1 MFPDR
6 YIEHGEVG
14 GSSVVLFHAQPVV
27 TGFIIKNRLWF
38 VNRFHGKTVEKDKKI
53 HTKCEKNV
61 KVHKKSKKKV
71 VYREKRCYN
80 ETAKIKIV
88 GGTIENGRFNT
99 VSVQNDGMMWALVKE
114 KPEVGLWMKRVPIPE
129 VGPNDVK
136 IKIHKTA
143 ICGTDVHIY
152 QWNDWAQ
159 HTIPVGLTAG
169 HEYVGE
175 VVEVGP
181 GVKGFKI
188 GDLVSGEG
196 HITCGKCRNCL
207 EGHKE
212 NCKDAKGVGV
222 NRNGA
227 FAEYLVIP
235 ASNVWPCNPNI
246 PEEMYAIFD
255 PFGNAT
261 HTALSYDMLGEDV
274 LVAGA
279 GPIGIMAAAIAK
291 FAGARHVVVTDMNQ
305 YRLDLAKK
313 LGATR
318 TVNLKEEKLSDVLK
332 EIGMTEG
339 FDVGLEMSGSQAG
352 LHDMIHNM
360 KHGGNI
366 ALLGLQRTDATVD
379 LETVI
384 FNGLNI
390 RGIYGRKVWD
400 TWYKMSTMLQAGLDI
415 SEIITHR
422 FDIKD
427 YEKGFEAMISG
438 QSGKVV
444 LDWAHVND

>member
-1 MFPDR
+1 M
-6 YIEHGEVG
+6 
-14 GSSVVLFHAQPVV
+14 
-27 TGFIIKNRLWF
+27 
-38 VNRFHGKTVEKDKKI
+38 
-53 HTKCEKNV
+53 
-61 KVHKKSKKKV
+61 
-71 VYREKRCYN
+71 
-80 ETAKIKIV
+80 
-88 GGTIENGRFNT
+88 
-99 VSVQNDGMMWALVKE
+99 
-114 KPEVGLWMKRVPIPE
+114 
-129 VGPNDVK
+129 
-136 IKIHKTA
+136 
-143 ICGTDVHIY
+143 
-152 QWNDWAQ
+152 
-159 HTIPVGLTAG
+159 
-169 HEYVGE
+169 
-175 VVEVGP
+175 
-181 GVKGFKI
+181 KGFKI

-318 TVNLKEEKLSDVLK
+318 TVNLQMKNYRCSKRNRHE
-332 EIGMTEG
+332 EG

-366 ALLGLQRTDATVD
+366 CTA
-379 LETVI
+379 
-384 FNGLNI
+384 
-390 RGIYGRKVWD
+390 W
-400 TWYKMSTMLQAGLDI
+400 
-415 SEIITHR
+415 ITENR
-422 FDIKD
+422 C
-427 YEKGFEAMISG
+427 E
-438 QSGKVV
+438 Q
-444 LDWAHVND
+444 

>member
-1 MFPDR
+1 M
-6 YIEHGEVG
+6 
-14 GSSVVLFHAQPVV
+14 
-27 TGFIIKNRLWF
+27 N
-38 VNRFHGKTVEKDKKI
+38 N
-53 HTKCEKNV
+53 
-61 KVHKKSKKKV
+61 
-71 VYREKRCYN
+71 
-80 ETAKIKIV
+80 
-88 GGTIENGRFNT
+88 NT
-99 VSVQNDGMMWALVKE
+99 MWALVKE
-114 KPEVGLWMKRVPIPE
+114 KPEQGLWMKRVSIPE

-136 IKIHKTA
+136 IKIRKTA

-152 QWNDWAQ
+152 QWNTWAQ
-159 HTIPVGLTAG
+159 HTIPIGMTVG

-175 VVEVGP
+175 VVEVGA
-181 GVKGFKI
+181 GVQGFKP

-227 FAEYLVIP
+227 FAQYLVIP
-235 ASNVWPCNPNI
+235 SSNVWPCNPNI
-246 PEEMYAIFD
+246 PEELYSIFD

-274 LVAGA
+274 LIAGA

-291 FAGARHVVVTDMNQ
+291 FSGARHVVVTDMNP
-305 YRLDLAKK
+305 YRLELAKK

-318 TVNLKEEKLSDVLK
+318 CVDLTKEKLPEVMR

-339 FDVGLEMSGSQAG
+339 FDIGLEMSGSQIA
-352 LHDMIHNM
+352 LNDMIHNM

-366 ALLGLQRTDATVD
+366 ALLGLQRQDAVLD

-384 FNGLNI
+384 FNGLNL

-400 TWYKMSTMLQAGLDI
+400 TWYKMSTMVQAGLDI
-415 SEIITHR
+415 SPVITHR
-422 FDIKD
+422 YDIYD
-427 YEKGFEAMISG
+427 WQKGFDAMLSG
-438 QSGKVV
+438 QSGKVI
-444 LDWAHVND
+444 LDWTKMEE

>member
-1 MFPDR
+1 MS
-6 YIEHGEVG
+6 G
-14 GSSVVLFHAQPVV
+14 
-27 TGFIIKNRLWF
+27 N
-38 VNRFHGKTVEKDKKI
+38 
-53 HTKCEKNV
+53 
-61 KVHKKSKKKV
+61 
-71 VYREKRCYN
+71 
-80 ETAKIKIV
+80 
-88 GGTIENGRFNT
+88 
-99 VSVQNDGMMWALVKE
+99 MMWALVKE
-114 KPEVGLWMKRVPIPE
+114 KPEVGLWMKRVPVPE
-129 VGPNDVK
+129 LGPNDVK
-136 IKIHKTA
+136 IKIKKTA

-159 HTIPVGLTAG
+159 HTIPIGLTAG

-181 GVKGFKI
+181 GVEGFKP

-227 FAEYLVIP
+227 FAEYMVIP
-235 ASNVWPCNPNI
+235 SSNVWPCNPNV
-246 PEEMYAIFD
+246 PEELYAIFD
-255 PFGNAT
+255 PLGNAT

-274 LVAGA
+274 LITGA

-291 FAGARHVVVTDMNQ
+291 FSGARHVIVTDMNP

-313 LGATR
+313 LGATE
-318 TVNLKEEKLSDVLK
+318 TVNLRERKLTEVMKEV
-332 EIGMTEG
+332 GMTEG
-339 FDVGLEMSGSQAG
+339 FDVGMEMSGNAAG
-352 LHDMIHNM
+352 LSDMINNM
-360 KHGGNI
+360 KHGGKI
-366 ALLGLQRTDATVD
+366 ALLGLLPKDTHVD
-379 LETVI
+379 METVI
-384 FNGLNI
+384 FNGLNL

-400 TWYKMSTMLQAGLDI
+400 TWYKMTTMIQSGLDI
-415 SEIITHR
+415 APVITHR
-422 FDIKD
+422 FDIRD

-444 LDWAHVND
+444 LDWAHIND

>member
-1 MFPDR
+1 MS
-6 YIEHGEVG
+6 G
-14 GSSVVLFHAQPVV
+14 
-27 TGFIIKNRLWF
+27 N
-38 VNRFHGKTVEKDKKI
+38 
-53 HTKCEKNV
+53 
-61 KVHKKSKKKV
+61 
-71 VYREKRCYN
+71 
-80 ETAKIKIV
+80 
-88 GGTIENGRFNT
+88 
-99 VSVQNDGMMWALVKE
+99 MMWALVKE
-114 KPEVGLWMKRVPIPE
+114 KPEVGLWMKRVPVPE
-129 VGPNDVK
+129 LGPNDVK
-136 IKIHKTA
+136 IKIKKTA

-159 HTIPVGLTAG
+159 HTIPIGLTAG

-181 GVKGFKI
+181 GVEGFKP

-235 ASNVWPCNPNI
+235 SSNVWPCNPNV
-246 PEEMYAIFD
+246 PEELYAIFD
-255 PFGNAT
+255 PLGNAT

-274 LVAGA
+274 LITGA

-291 FAGARHVVVTDMNQ
+291 FSGARHVIVTDMNP

-313 LGATR
+313 LGATE
-318 TVNLKEEKLSDVLK
+318 TVNLRERMLTEVMKEV
-332 EIGMTEG
+332 GMTEG
-339 FDVGLEMSGSQAG
+339 FDVGMEMSGNAAG
-352 LHDMIHNM
+352 LSDMINNM
-360 KHGGNI
+360 KHGGKI
-366 ALLGLQRTDATVD
+366 ALLGLLPKDTHVD
-379 LETVI
+379 METVI
-384 FNGLNI
+384 FNGLNL

-400 TWYKMSTMLQAGLDI
+400 TWYKMTTMIQSGLDI
-415 SEIITHR
+415 APVITHR
-422 FDIKD
+422 FDIRD

-444 LDWAHVND
+444 LDWAHIND